1 MDSSI
6 RNFNVIYI
14 VQFFNNNIKHVH
26 NKEKTLYSNH
36 IKAIKRF
43 EV

>member
-1 MDSSI
+1 MDSST
-6 RNFNVIYI
+6 RNLNVIHAM
-14 VQFFNNNIKHVH
+14 FFNNNIKHVH

-36 IKAIKRF
+36 IKDIKRF